1 MCCRS
6 LLFSSKLPRTAW
18 LRAKSRLAKPSGAN
32 SARRPG
38 QCNSTQTWHK
48 RKKAPCSRC
57 NAPAK
62 TSQKAQRKASPI
74 LLQNPTVGSLCFP
87 KLSTAISECVEESQ
101 SARTGKQWKQDSIKV
116 SDNLFPRQIRSGP
129 FFRCLFLKSQAWYQ
143 RTSYESIWHWYIIFQ
158 RLSRQSGWAS
168 SAIWLPDSLSGQD
181 HRANLLVKQTKAV
194 NTHARTCNRQQML

>member
-6 LLFSSKLPRTAW
+6 LLFSSKLSRTAW

-87 KLSTAISECVEESQ
+87 KLSTAISECVEESRALELGSNENKILSRSQ
-101 SARTGKQWKQDSIKV
+101 TIFFPDKYAADRSSGVCLSKAKLDTSAR
-116 SDNLFPRQIRSGP
+116 LMRASGTDI
-129 FFRCLFLKSQAWYQ
+129 LY
-143 RTSYESIWHWYIIFQ
+143 
-158 RLSRQSGWAS
+158 S
-168 SAIWLPDSLSGQD
+168 SAYPARADGPPLPFGCQIHYQVRITELIYWW
-181 HRANLLVKQTKAV
+181 NKQK
-194 NTHARTCNRQQML
+194 L